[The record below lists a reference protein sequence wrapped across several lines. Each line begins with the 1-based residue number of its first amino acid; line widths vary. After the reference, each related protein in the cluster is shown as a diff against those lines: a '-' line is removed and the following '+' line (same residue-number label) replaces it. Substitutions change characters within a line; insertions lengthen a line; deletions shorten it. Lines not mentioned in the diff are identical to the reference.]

1 MVIRLGYKYFR
12 PCSLSC
18 CSVIFLLLLLLG
30 LKLLLNQTLALF
42 LCHLGLGSFV
52 RLSCGFASWLRF
64 FSRSGIGGRSFLRR
78 CLFLLCF
85 LLLLGFFLGLRF
97 RLRLW
102 LGLLYL
108 CFLDSWCFLGFAL
121 FNFSFSIDGSR
132 LWLFTLFC
140 IFFFDS
146 LCLLLALLSFLSFR
160 WNKIRKWTQLLLFLF
175 LFFIL
180 LLFSII
186 PSRCNFEDFFS
197 CAFIYIWSVFAF
209 RLFLCRSVTTFLD
222 RLLSCLRLLFKIVA
236 SF

>member
-121 FNFSFSIDGSR
+121 FNFSIGVSR
-132 LWLFTLFC
+132 LRLFTLFC
-140 IFFFDS
+140 IFFFSS
-146 LCLLLALLSFLSFR
+146 LCLF
-160 WNKIRKWTQLLLFLF
+160 
-175 LFFIL
+175 L
-180 LLFSII
+180 LLFS
-186 PSRCNFEDFFS
+186 FFCS
-197 CAFIYIWSVFAF
+197 IF
-209 RLFLCRSVTTFLD
+209 RS
-222 RLLSCLRLLFKIVA
+222 LSFGRNKI
-236 SF
+236 